1 MTLGMRAMMNQVSI
15 LAANL
20 FVSCIL
26 LVGSVMTGNVFP
38 CRQSVYLL
46 VGSAMTG
53 NVFPCRQSLYLLVGS
68 AMTGNVFTC
77 R

>member
-53 NVFPCRQSLYLLVGS
+53 NVFPCRQVW
-68 AMTGNVFTC
+68 
-77 R
+77 